1 MQYTTRP
8 YQNWHDLQ
16 AIADLAYG
24 IGPNFLHVIDLPY
37 RLASWTLDKPQ
48 NFQFWHDEKGKLL
61 AVAIVQEAFLTLE
74 YIIHPRVDRA
84 VLEPEIVQWG
94 VQRGQMVANEQATT
108 FPINV
113 WLRSDHPQP
122 ERVSRLQA
130 QGLMPGARQDV
141 TMQCDLGKDHFSEEM
156 FPVPDGFRIRPLRGQ
171 TEVAAYVTLH
181 RAAFG
186 STVMRESWRMR
197 TLQMPQYRPELDL
210 VAVAPDGRLAAFC
223 IGWLHPQQPLA
234 QIEPMGVHPEF
245 HRLGLGQAILAAV
258 LQRLRIRN
266 VQFVSLF
273 TSADNH
279 PAIKL
284 YQSLDFQEQYT
295 MLSYRLL
302 FRPTNIETA
311 V

>member
-1 MQYTTRP
+1 MYTTRP
-8 YQNWHDLQ
+8 HQNWQDLR
-16 AIADLAYG
+16 AIADMAYVAG
-24 IGPNFLHVIDLPY
+24 SYFLHVIDLPY

-48 NFQFWHDEKGKLL
+48 NFRFWHDAEEKLV

-74 YIIHPRVDRA
+74 YIMHPMA
-84 VLEPEIVQWG
+84 NQGALEPEILQWG
-94 VQRGQMVANEQATT
+94 LQRGQAVANEQATT

-122 ERVSRLQA
+122 EHVALLQEL
-130 QGLMPGARQDV
+130 GLVPGARQDV
-141 TMQCDLGKDHFSEEM
+141 TMQCDLGTDHFSDEM
-156 FPVPDGFRIRPLRGQ
+156 FPMPDGFRIRPLLGQ
-171 TEVAAYVTLH
+171 AEVAAYVALH

-234 QIEPMGVHPEF
+234 QIEPMGVHPDF

-273 TSADNH
+273 TSTDNV

-284 YQSLDFQEQYT
+284 YESIGFQEQYT
-295 MLSYRLL
+295 RQSYRLL
-302 FRPTNIETA
+302 FRPANDDD
-311 V
+311 